1 MTFRRYRMM
10 DLCIFTVVLCI
21 CETLIVKAST
31 IWFPQQPYTLS
42 LTPAIAAVVMVRWG
56 LPAAIPAVC
65 GALVLCV
72 FSGAAPVQYL
82 IYCVGNLLCLAL
94 LPAVKWLTWKALHDH
109 VLLAMAYGLAAA
121 LLMQFGRAALALVS
135 GSSVL
140 VSIGFITTD
149 VLSAL
154 FAVLIVWICRRL
166 DGMLE
171 DQKHYINR
179 IHEEMIRSGGIHA

>member
-10 DLCIFTVVLCI
+10 DLCIFTVMLCI

-42 LTPAIAAVVMVRWG
+42 LTPAVTAVVMVRWG

-65 GALVLCV
+65 GALVLCA
-72 FSGAAPVQYL
+72 FSGAAPMQYL
-82 IYCVGNLLCLAL
+82 VYGVGNLLCLAL
-94 LPAVKWLTWKALHDH
+94 LPAIRRWTWKALHDH

-121 LLMQFGRAALALVS
+121 LAMQLGRAAIALAS
-135 GSSVL
+135 GSSL
-140 VSIGFITTD
+140 SVSLGFITTD
-149 VLSAL
+149 VLSVL
-154 FAVLIVWICRRL
+154 FSALIVWICRRL

-171 DQKHYINR
+171 DQRHYIER